1 MSLLGDHEI
10 VCIEHAVFGVR
21 QQFADL
27 FVVEHHFRV
36 VFRGGCRGILV
47 QILQLLEPPVGVGA
61 HRAELQEIE
70 DPVVASHAFRL
81 VDDRPR
87 AVESDGHGHGYEQG
101 REQEDRRERCRDVE
115 RPFPERH
122 AEQPYFVPGACDG
135 FADECIVGHELQC
148 AEEICARYVARHGA
162 VHAGSEVRTP
172 LLPGQ
177 PPRGDEDDAG
187 AREPGTQ
194 EADAA
199 DVLLALLFVEDEGV
213 VVLERHE
220 LAHGCADIPCDTHLS
235 LGQLR
240 ETGRVVASAF
250 DVDDGVLQSKIFLIL
265 ILSSCGLN
273 GLTI

>member
-1 MSLLGDHEI
+1 MS
-10 VCIEHAVFGVR
+10 
-21 QQFADL
+21 
-27 FVVEHHFRV
+27 
-36 VFRGGCRGILV
+36 
-47 QILQLLEPPVGVGA
+47 
-61 HRAELQEIE
+61 
-70 DPVVASHAFRL
+70 
-81 VDDRPR
+81 
-87 AVESDGHGHGYEQG
+87 
-101 REQEDRRERCRDVE
+101 
-115 RPFPERH
+115 
-122 AEQPYFVPGACDG
+122 PG
-135 FADECIVGHELQC
+135 
-148 AEEICARYVARHGA
+148 
-162 VHAGSEVRTP
+162 TP

>member
-1 MSLLGDHEI
+1 MGLLGDHEI
-10 VCIEHAVFGVR
+10 VRIEHAVFGVR
-21 QQFADL
+21 QQFANL
-27 FVVEHHFRV
+27 VVVERHLRI
-36 VFRGGCRGILV
+36 VFGDGFRGILV
-47 QILQLLEPPVGVGA
+47 QILQLLEPLICVGV

-81 VDDRPR
+81 IDDRPR
-87 AVESDGHGHGYEQG
+87 AVESDGHGHGYKQG

-122 AEQPYFVPGACDG
+122 AEQLYVVPATCDG
-135 FADECIVGHELQC
+135 FVDERIVGHELQY
-148 AEEICARYVARHGA
+148 AEEICARYVVRHGA
-162 VHAGSEVRTP
+162 VHTGSEVCAP

-177 PPRGDEDDAG
+177 LPRDDEDDAG
-187 AREPGTQ
+187 TREPGAQ

-240 ETGRVVASAF
+240 EKGRVVASAF